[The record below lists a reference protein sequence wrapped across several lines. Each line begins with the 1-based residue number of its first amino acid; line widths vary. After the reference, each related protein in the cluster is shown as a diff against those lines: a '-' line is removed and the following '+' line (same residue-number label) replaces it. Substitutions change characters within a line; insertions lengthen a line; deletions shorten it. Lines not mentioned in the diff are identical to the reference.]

1 MKKSLDNILDEI
13 CKKDPRYS
21 IDAYDFVLE
30 ALSFTQ
36 KKFKRKKHVTG
47 KELLEGIKI
56 LLMED
61 FGPMALTVLNHWG
74 VASTEDF
81 GNLVFNLVENKVLS
95 KTEEDDIED
104 FRDVYDFEK
113 VFDKVYRR
121 RLNKKVS
128 RLR

>member
-1 MKKSLDNILDEI
+1 MQKRLDSILEEI
-13 CKKDPRYS
+13 YQKDPRYGV
-21 IDAYDFVLE
+21 DVYDFVLE

-56 LLMED
+56 LLMEN
-61 FGPMALTVLNHWG
+61 FGPMALTVLKHWG

-81 GNLVFNLVENKVLS
+81 GNIVFNLVENKVLS
-95 KTEEDDIED
+95 KTQEDSIRD

-113 VFDKVYRR
+113 VFDKGYRS
-121 RLNKKVS
+121 RLNKRVS